1 MRGGLAV
8 ILILLMGVGGTDDAE
23 FVSLFDGKSLDGWT
37 REHTDRFSVRDGV
50 IYNNDGQGWLRLNT
64 AYRDFEFRGEYR
76 VLMPGA
82 DSGVLFRASAESTR
96 KAPHWPAKGYQF
108 QVIDGEGNL
117 MIFGHGGA
125 RSKFERDTQALKAVM
140 KGPGTWQSITL
151 NVVGN
156 RAETTLNGRQITV
169 SETIDLPSGHLGL
182 QGEHGQLEWRNLR
195 IKELPAP

>member
-1 MRGGLAV
+1 MRGGIAVVLVLLA
-8 ILILLMGVGGTDDAE
+8 GARRTEDTG

-50 IYNNDGQGWLRLNT
+50 IYNNGGEGWLRSNT
-64 AYRDFEFRGEYR
+64 TYRDFEFQGEYR
-76 VLMPGA
+76 VLKPGA
-82 DSGVLFRASAESTR
+82 DSGVFFRASAESMR
-96 KAPHWPAKGYQF
+96 KAPFWPVKGYQL

-125 RSKFERDTQALKAVM
+125 RSKFERDTRSLRSVM

-151 NVVGN
+151 KVVSK
-156 RAETTLNGRQITV
+156 RAEITLNGRRITV

-182 QGEHGQLEWRNLR
+182 QGEHGQVEWRNLE
-195 IKELPAP
+195 IQELPAS